1 MSQVS
6 KDNGKGTDNRVW
18 MTYGGRVYDAT
29 DFIVNHP
36 GGSEKILLAA
46 GGKIEPHWNCEFMR
60 S

>member
-29 DFIVNHP
+29 DFIPNHP
-36 GGSEKILLAA
+36 GESEKILLAA
-46 GGKIEPHWNCEFMR
+46 GGTIEPH
-60 S
+60 